1 MLKDNNFLHICR
13 LPNKTEKENQLRLN
27 EFKRQ
32 KKREEMKMIKLIR
45 FFFSGRGCV
54 YNFITNFIN
63 IKLY

>member
-32 KKREEMKMIKLIR
+32 KKREEMKMINLIPY
-45 FFFSGRGCV
+45 FF
-54 YNFITNFIN
+54 
-63 IKLY
+63 